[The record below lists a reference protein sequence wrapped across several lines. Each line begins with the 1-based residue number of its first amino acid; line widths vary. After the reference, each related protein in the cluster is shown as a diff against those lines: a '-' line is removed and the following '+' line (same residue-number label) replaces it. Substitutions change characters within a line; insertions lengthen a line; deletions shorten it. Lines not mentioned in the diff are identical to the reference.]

1 MSSYEKNLNA
11 RKFILKQGN
20 KLLSLSNNNNQPILL
35 NNISNSINEN
45 QLIFPNIN
53 SNINTLKPIKLNL
66 VDKNRQ
72 KDNNNQEKKILTEI
86 SKIYSLSKP
95 KNENKIRKLKN
106 SKFKLSKVI
115 LDSNIDKSKILES
128 FNNSNIFKLSE
139 MDLANSRNVKAN
151 KNISN
156 NNNITHKKINIY
168 DNIDEIRNNDSYCN
182 NLLNINKIN
191 NSNLAKKRG
200 SIGYSFLKLDTDNLN
215 TPKENKIKLDLPND
229 DLGKKLRLNIMKNDI
244 FGTPSGPLR
253 KKYAIFTSNNTPE
266 NKMRFTLDK
275 ISKKIIRKD
284 NKLKKIDNINNRIL
298 TIKPNK
304 NAYIITETIG
314 NLDYRDSHSIKK
326 NFTIDAKES
335 ENLNKSPLMQKK
347 KIKVKK
353 CPEELHFYYVGL
365 LQEAK
370 KEGSELEE
378 GI

>member
-1 MSSYEKNLNA
+1 MNSYEKNLNK

-53 SNINTLKPIKLNL
+53 SNINKLNL

-229 DLGKKLRLNIMKNDI
+229 ELGKKLRLNIMKNDI

>member
-1 MSSYEKNLNA
+1 MSSYEKNLNK
-11 RKFILKQGN
+11 RKFILKPGN
-20 KLLSLSNNNNQPILL
+20 KLLSLANNNNQPNLL
-35 NNISNSINEN
+35 NKFSNSTNEN
-45 QLIFPNIN
+45 QLVFPNIN
-53 SNINTLKPIKLNL
+53 TNINKLNL
-66 VDKNRQ
+66 VEKNRQ
-72 KDNNNQEKKILTEI
+72 KDNNNQGKKILTEI

-95 KNENKIRKLKN
+95 KNEHKIHKLKN

-115 LDSNIDKSKILES
+115 LDSNIDKSKIMES
-128 FNNSNIFKLSE
+128 YNSANIIKLSE
-139 MDLANSRNVKAN
+139 TDIVSSRNDNLN

-156 NNNITHKKINIY
+156 YKNIIDKNR
-168 DNIDEIRNNDSYCN
+168 NIDESRNTDSYCN

-191 NSNLAKKRG
+191 NSNLATKKG
-200 SIGYSFLKLDTDNLN
+200 SIGYSFLKLDTDSLN
-215 TPKENKIKLDLPND
+215 TPKENKIKLALPND
-229 DLGKKLRLNIMKNDI
+229 ALEKKIRLNIVRNDI
-244 FGTPSGPLR
+244 FGTPIGPIR
-253 KKYAIFTSNNTPE
+253 KKYPLFTTNNTPE

-275 ISKKIIRKD
+275 ISKKITRKD
-284 NKLKKIDNINNRIL
+284 SKLKKIDNINNRIL

-314 NLDYRDSHSIKK
+314 NLDNRDSHSIKRK
-326 NFTIDAKES
+326 YTIDIKES
-335 ENLNKSPLMQKK
+335 DNSNKNHLIHKK

>member
-53 SNINTLKPIKLNL
+53 SNINKLNL

-139 MDLANSRNVKAN
+139 MDLANSRNVNAN

-229 DLGKKLRLNIMKNDI
+229 ELGKKLRLNIMKNDI

-314 NLDYRDSHSIKK
+314 NLDYRDSHSKK
-326 NFTIDAKES
+326 NNCTLEIEES
-335 ENLNKSPLMQKK
+335 DKSNKNHLIHKK

>member
-53 SNINTLKPIKLNL
+53 SNINKLNL

-115 LDSNIDKSKILES
+115 LDLNIDKSKILES

-139 MDLANSRNVKAN
+139 MDLANSRNVNAN

-229 DLGKKLRLNIMKNDI
+229 ELGKKLRLNIMKNDI

-365 LQEAK
+365 LQEDK

>member
-1 MSSYEKNLNA
+1 MSSYEKNLNT

-53 SNINTLKPIKLNL
+53 SNINKLNL

-139 MDLANSRNVKAN
+139 MDLANSRNVNAN

-229 DLGKKLRLNIMKNDI
+229 ELGKKLRLNIMKNDI

>member
-1 MSSYEKNLNA
+1 MSSYEKNLNT

-53 SNINTLKPIKLNL
+53 SNINKLNL

-106 SKFKLSKVI
+106 SKFKLSKII

-139 MDLANSRNVKAN
+139 MDLANSRNVNAN

>member
-1 MSSYEKNLNA
+1 MSSYEKNLNT

-53 SNINTLKPIKLNL
+53 SNINKLNL

-139 MDLANSRNVKAN
+139 MDLANSRNVNAN

-353 CPEELHFYYVGL
+353 CPEDLHFYYVGL

>member
-1 MSSYEKNLNA
+1 MSSYEKNLNT

-53 SNINTLKPIKLNL
+53 SNINKLDL

>member
-53 SNINTLKPIKLNL
+53 SNINKLDL

-229 DLGKKLRLNIMKNDI
+229 ELGKKLRLNIMKNDI

>member
-53 SNINTLKPIKLNL
+53 SNINKLNL

-229 DLGKKLRLNIMKNDI
+229 ELGKKLRLNIMKNDI

-370 KEGSELEE
+370 REGSELEE
-378 GI
+378 EI

>member
-1 MSSYEKNLNA
+1 MSSYEKNLNT

-53 SNINTLKPIKLNL
+53 SNINKLNL

>member
-1 MSSYEKNLNA
+1 MKS
-11 RKFILKQGN
+11 
-20 KLLSLSNNNNQPILL
+20 
-35 NNISNSINEN
+35 
-45 QLIFPNIN
+45 
-53 SNINTLKPIKLNL
+53 
-66 VDKNRQ
+66 V
-72 KDNNNQEKKILTEI
+72 KKILTEI

-139 MDLANSRNVKAN
+139 MDLANSRNVNAN

>member
-53 SNINTLKPIKLNL
+53 SNINKLNL

-139 MDLANSRNVKAN
+139 MDLANSRNINAN

>member
-1 MSSYEKNLNA
+1 MSSYEKNLNT

-53 SNINTLKPIKLNL
+53 SNINKLNL

-229 DLGKKLRLNIMKNDI
+229 ELGKKLRLNIMKNDI

>member
-53 SNINTLKPIKLNL
+53 SNINKLNL

-353 CPEELHFYYVGL
+353 CPEDLHFYYVGL

>member
-53 SNINTLKPIKLNL
+53 SNINKLNL

-139 MDLANSRNVKAN
+139 MDLANSRNVNAN

-229 DLGKKLRLNIMKNDI
+229 ELGKKLRLNIMKNDI

>member
-53 SNINTLKPIKLNL
+53 SNINKLNL

-139 MDLANSRNVKAN
+139 MDLANSRNVNAN

-353 CPEELHFYYVGL
+353 CPEDLHFYYVGL

>member
-1 MSSYEKNLNA
+1 MSSYEKNLNK

-53 SNINTLKPIKLNL
+53 TNINKLNFAE
-66 VDKNRQ
+66 KNRQ
-72 KDNNNQEKKILTEI
+72 KDNNNQEKKIITEI

-95 KNENKIRKLKN
+95 KNENKIHKLKN

-115 LDSNIDKSKILES
+115 LDSNIDKSKIIDS
-128 FNNSNIFKLSE
+128 YNNANIFKLSE
-139 MDLANSRNVKAN
+139 MDIINSRNDNLN

-156 NNNITHKKINIY
+156 NNNIVSKNRNIY
-168 DNIDEIRNNDSYCN
+168 GISDESRNNDSYCN

-191 NSNLAKKRG
+191 KSNLATKRG
-200 SIGYSFLKLDTDNLN
+200 PIGYSFLKLNTDSLN
-215 TPKENKIKLDLPND
+215 TPKENKNKLALPD
-229 DLGKKLRLNIMKNDI
+229 EVLGKKLGLNIIRNDI
-244 FGTPSGPLR
+244 FGTPSGTLK
-253 KKYAIFTSNNTPE
+253 KKYPLFTTNNTPE

-275 ISKKIIRKD
+275 ISKKITRKD

-314 NLDYRDSHSIKK
+314 NLDYSDSNSIKRK
-326 NFTIDAKES
+326 YTIDIKES
-335 ENLNKSPLMQKK
+335 DNSKKNHLMHKK

-370 KEGSELEE
+370 REGSELEE
-378 GI
+378 EI

>member
-1 MSSYEKNLNA
+1 MSSYEKNLNT

-53 SNINTLKPIKLNL
+53 SNINKLNL

-215 TPKENKIKLDLPND
+215 TPKENKIKLALPND
-229 DLGKKLRLNIMKNDI
+229 ALEKKIRLNIVRNDI
-244 FGTPSGPLR
+244 FGTPIGPIR
-253 KKYAIFTSNNTPE
+253 KKYPLFTTNNTPE
-266 NKMRFTLDK
+266 NKMRLTLDK
-275 ISKKIIRKD
+275 ISKKITRKD
-284 NKLKKIDNINNRIL
+284 SKLKKIDNINNRIL

-314 NLDYRDSHSIKK
+314 NLDNRDSHSIKRK
-326 NFTIDAKES
+326 YTIDIKES
-335 ENLNKSPLMQKK
+335 DNSNKNHLIHKK

-370 KEGSELEE
+370 REGSVLEE
-378 GI
+378 EI

>member
-53 SNINTLKPIKLNL
+53 SNINTFKPIKLNL

-139 MDLANSRNVKAN
+139 MDLANSRNVNAN

-168 DNIDEIRNNDSYCN
+168 DNFDEIRNNDSYCN

>member
-1 MSSYEKNLNA
+1 M
-11 RKFILKQGN
+11 
-20 KLLSLSNNNNQPILL
+20 
-35 NNISNSINEN
+35 
-45 QLIFPNIN
+45 
-53 SNINTLKPIKLNL
+53 
-66 VDKNRQ
+66 
-72 KDNNNQEKKILTEI
+72 
-86 SKIYSLSKP
+86 
-95 KNENKIRKLKN
+95 
-106 SKFKLSKVI
+106 
-115 LDSNIDKSKILES
+115 ES

-139 MDLANSRNVKAN
+139 MDLANSRNVNAN

-229 DLGKKLRLNIMKNDI
+229 ELGKKLRLNIMKNDI

-326 NFTIDAKES
+326 I
-335 ENLNKSPLMQKK
+335 LQLMQKNL
-347 KIKVKK
+347 KI
-353 CPEELHFYYVGL
+353 
-365 LQEAK
+365 
-370 KEGSELEE
+370 
-378 GI
+378 

>member
-1 MSSYEKNLNA
+1 MSSYEKNLNK

-53 SNINTLKPIKLNL
+53 SNINKLNL

-139 MDLANSRNVKAN
+139 MDLANSRNVNGN

>member
-53 SNINTLKPIKLNL
+53 SNINKLNL

-139 MDLANSRNVKAN
+139 MDLANSRNVNGN

>member
-1 MSSYEKNLNA
+1 MSSYEKNLNT

-53 SNINTLKPIKLNL
+53 SNINKLNL

-139 MDLANSRNVKAN
+139 MDLANSRNVNAN

>member
-53 SNINTLKPIKLNL
+53 SNINKLNL

-139 MDLANSRNVKAN
+139 MDLANSRNVNAN

>member
-139 MDLANSRNVKAN
+139 MDLANSRNVNAN

>member
-1 MSSYEKNLNA
+1 MSSYEKNLNT

-53 SNINTLKPIKLNL
+53 SNINKLNL

-139 MDLANSRNVKAN
+139 MDLANSRNVNAN

-335 ENLNKSPLMQKK
+335 ENLNKSPLMPKK

>member
-53 SNINTLKPIKLNL
+53 SNINKLNL

-139 MDLANSRNVKAN
+139 MDLANSRNVNAN

-191 NSNLAKKRG
+191 NSNLAKKRD

-229 DLGKKLRLNIMKNDI
+229 ELGKKLRLNIMKNDI

-353 CPEELHFYYVGL
+353 CPEDLHFYYVGL

>member
-139 MDLANSRNVKAN
+139 MDLANSRNVNAN

-335 ENLNKSPLMQKK
+335 ENLNKSPLMPKK

>member
-139 MDLANSRNVKAN
+139 MDLANSRNVNAN

-353 CPEELHFYYVGL
+353 CPEDLHFYYVGL

>member
-53 SNINTLKPIKLNL
+53 SNINKLNL

-139 MDLANSRNVKAN
+139 MDLANSRNVNAN

-335 ENLNKSPLMQKK
+335 ENLNKSPLMPKK

>member
-53 SNINTLKPIKLNL
+53 SNINKLNL

-106 SKFKLSKVI
+106 SKFKLSKII

-139 MDLANSRNVKAN
+139 MDLANSRNVNAN

-304 NAYIITETIG
+304 NAYIITETIE